1 MSDAPFFIVLSLSA
15 RSHHPTKTVC
25 QICTESDFQ
34 SPEMY
39 LCFLNREGGPI
50 SCGLSPQVRPT
61 NYSLANMETH
71 AVVATYCLPVGH
83 KVNGLSDAKHH
94 HRLLFLFPLNCSH
107 IDIVYLL
114 RQFGNPGTAWPSFV
128 VMFTILLTRL
138 AEPHGPEQKSAL
150 FTATYR
156 GKR

>member
-71 AVVATYCLPVGH
+71 AVVATYCLLVGH
-83 KVNGLSDAKHH
+83 QVTGLSDAKHH

-114 RQFGNPGTAWPSFV
+114 RQFGNPGTA
-128 VMFTILLTRL
+128 
-138 AEPHGPEQKSAL
+138 
-150 FTATYR
+150 
-156 GKR
+156 